1 MRQIAQLAARL
12 AEVEQKLALASR
24 AGTVAEVDAAQGL
37 VRLKLGASSAGGD
50 LLSPWVPYAQVG
62 GALKVHSP
70 PSVGQ
75 QMALQSPSGDL
86 AQGLAI
92 PMGFSSANPS
102 PSGDGA
108 AHVITFGAATIS
120 LNGSGLSVVMGGV
133 TFSISASGVA
143 ITGGNVTHNGLNIG
157 STHTH
162 GGVIPGGA
170 QTSGPS

>member
-1 MRQIAQLAARL
+1 MREIARLAARV
-12 AEVEQKLALASR
+12 AELEQRVALSSR
-24 AGTVAEVDAAQGL
+24 TGTVAQVNAAEGL
-37 VRLKLGASSAGGD
+37 VRLKIGDSSAGGD
-50 LLSPWVPYAQVG
+50 LLSPWVPYAQTG

-70 PSVGQ
+70 PSLGQ

-108 AHVITFGAATIS
+108 AHVITFGGATIT
-120 LNGSGLSVVMGGV
+120 LNASGLSVVMGGV
-133 TFSISASGVA
+133 TFAISGGGVA
-143 ITGGNVTHNGLNIG
+143 ISGGAVTHNGLNIG

-162 GGVIPGGA
+162 GGVVPGGA
-170 QTSGPS
+170 STAGPN